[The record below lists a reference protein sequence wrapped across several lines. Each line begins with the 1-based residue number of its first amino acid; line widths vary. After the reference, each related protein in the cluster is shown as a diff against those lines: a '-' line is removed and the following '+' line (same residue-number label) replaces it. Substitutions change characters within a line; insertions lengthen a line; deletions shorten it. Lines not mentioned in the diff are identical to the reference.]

1 MRESIFIKNS
11 TPLLFTIKRVTL
23 PLPAQWRRAN
33 LCAFLREI
41 RITLGDKTGLDQVII
56 NYRNIL

>member
-1 MRESIFIKNS
+1 
-11 TPLLFTIKRVTL
+11 
-23 PLPAQWRRAN
+23 